1 MADTTFVATVLTMS
15 WQKSLGLF
23 SAMERA
29 ITVMS
34 RMKKDTQFMMG
45 TAAMLGMTV
54 WASVFL
60 PVSASNS
67 DNAARIIIKDCARE
81 MQ

>member
-34 RMKKDTQFMMG
+34 RMTKDTQFMMG

-54 WASVFL
+54 WSSVFL
-60 PVSASNS
+60 PVSASDS
-67 DNAARIIIKDCARE
+67 DNAARIIIKDFARE